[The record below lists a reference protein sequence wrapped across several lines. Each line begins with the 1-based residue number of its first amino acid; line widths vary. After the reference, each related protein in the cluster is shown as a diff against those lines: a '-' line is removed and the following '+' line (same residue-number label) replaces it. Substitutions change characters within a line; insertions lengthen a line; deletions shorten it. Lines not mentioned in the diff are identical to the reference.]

1 MTNKQKHN
9 GKLTVVE
16 AGKRG
21 GTITRQ
27 RKGTKFFRDIGRK
40 GGEVTK
46 RRWGTFFK
54 EWGKKGGRPG
64 RPRLS

>member
-1 MTNKQKHN
+1 MKEEQHI
-9 GKLTVVE
+9 TVRE

-21 GTITRQ
+21 GISTRDH
-27 RKGTKFFRDIGRK
+27 KGTQFFHNIGRK

-54 EWGKKGGRPG
+54 EWGKKGGRPA